1 MNRDKK
7 TLFVLSDVNFDFLKN
22 HINPIYTIDCS
33 NYNEY
38 HKIFYSE
45 DDNSAFKKSDY
56 HFIWPSPERVSSEF
70 HSLRNFQKM
79 DEQKLEKDVINYID
93 KIKDISKGSKGVLLP
108 LLNSF
113 NNYGSLGIGNMAQKI
128 GHNFHLHEANSFII
142 NNLKDQNNIYL
153 IDSFEWF
160 RKCSKN
166 IDEKLWFRGKMPFSI
181 EFMKEMRGAIYSA
194 IKTIEGMQKKM
205 LVVDLDNTLWGGVSG
220 DIGWENI
227 KIGGHDPLGEVYLQF
242 QKELKNLTKRGVLLA
257 ACSKNNYQT
266 VKDTFTK
273 NNYMHLQLDDF
284 CDMQVNWNDKA
295 TNLISISKSTNINID
310 SFVFID
316 DSPYERDL
324 VKSELP
330 EVFVPDFPSDIYSLP
345 SWINSLD
352 CFDTI
357 EFTNEDLNRN
367 LSMIQNKQKDEM
379 KKNNKDLG
387 SWIKSLDIVLEV
399 SIIKDQDFRRTFQLM
414 NKTNQM
420 NLSTNR
426 YIEKDLKDLINNDE
440 YIYYKVD
447 IYDKFSSKELMGVL
461 GIKVLTDKLELQDFI
476 LSCRAFGRNIE
487 ITMIETLRI
496 ISKNMNK
503 KFLEPKIIS
512 TDKNI
517 LCQEFFKKI
526 LINNDPAEYEPKDK
540 LLYFS
545 SHKTSLKLT
554 N

>member
-1 MNRDKK
+1 
-7 TLFVLSDVNFDFLKN
+7 
-22 HINPIYTIDCS
+22 
-33 NYNEY
+33 
-38 HKIFYSE
+38 
-45 DDNSAFKKSDY
+45 
-56 HFIWPSPERVSSEF
+56 
-70 HSLRNFQKM
+70 
-79 DEQKLEKDVINYID
+79 
-93 KIKDISKGSKGVLLP
+93 
-108 LLNSF
+108 
-113 NNYGSLGIGNMAQKI
+113 
-128 GHNFHLHEANSFII
+128 
-142 NNLKDQNNIYL
+142 
-153 IDSFEWF
+153 
-160 RKCSKN
+160 
-166 IDEKLWFRGKMPFSI
+166 
-181 EFMKEMRGAIYSA
+181 
-194 IKTIEGMQKKM
+194 
-205 LVVDLDNTLWGGVSG
+205 
-220 DIGWENI
+220 
-227 KIGGHDPLGEVYLQF
+227 
-242 QKELKNLTKRGVLLA
+242 
-257 ACSKNNYQT
+257 
-266 VKDTFTK
+266 
-273 NNYMHLQLDDF
+273 
-284 CDMQVNWNDKA
+284 
-295 TNLISISKSTNINID
+295 
-310 SFVFID
+310 
-316 DSPYERDL
+316 
-324 VKSELP
+324 
-330 EVFVPDFPSDIYSLP
+330 
-345 SWINSLD
+345 
-352 CFDTI
+352 
-357 EFTNEDLNRN
+357 
-367 LSMIQNKQKDEM
+367 MIQNKQKDEM

-399 SIIKDQDFRRTFQLM
+399 SIIKDQDFRRAFQLM

-503 KFLEPKIIS
+503 KFLEPKITS